1 MSEKLKEKKQNWLG
15 KLFAGIRAKKNKKV
29 EKEYKVEKEAE
40 RIFHKLYP
48 QYINK
53 RTGRISK
60 IDETEIGSQ
69 KDKDWTALFDQVK
82 KTRKDKIYN
91 VK

>member
-15 KLFAGIRAKKNKKV
+15 KLFAGIRAKKNKKA
-29 EKEYKVEKEAE
+29 EKEHGVEKEAE

-82 KTRKDKIYN
+82 KTRKNKTYN